1 MRMNFKHSVWVL
13 AVAVGIGIGG
23 GTLQAAGAPSPQDHD
38 RDHKTEQQQAHQ
50 PDYSK
55 NKTYILGMR
64 EGRDDHARN
73 RDHFKKRHF
82 KRDEDRQ
89 AYEAGYQNG
98 HDRK

>member
-1 MRMNFKHSVWVL
+1 MRINFKHCVWVL
-13 AVAVGIGIGG
+13 AVGAGLGIAGS
-23 GTLQAAGAPSPQDHD
+23 QAAGASPQDHD
-38 RDHKTEQQQAHQ
+38 RDHKAEQQQARR

-55 NKTYILGMR
+55 NKTYILGFR

-73 RDHFKKRHF
+73 RDHFKTRQF